1 MNTTGLYPR
10 VQVDVAPSAAVGQAG
25 GVLLTET
32 VRATGLDRALS
43 QALGPWRRPLAQ
55 HDPGKIL

>member
-1 MNTTGLYPR
+1 MKTTRVYPHLH
-10 VQVDVAPSAAVGQAG
+10 VDTAAVSAVGHAG

-43 QALGPWRRPLAQ
+43 GTLGRWR
-55 HDPGKIL
+55 